1 MKEKLRKGEA
11 KEPPI
16 AQMLDSFVDELDFKQ
31 FPFKAHFSLEPLAN
45 FWRQVDAQP
54 VSAPV
59 CAEKIIAAL
68 EDAPQI
74 ISTITDLEETYAEQK
89 ELIDLM
95 MTAIVPR
102 ATSDTELVAIVPP
115 FSSYPFFQTP
125 QFTSLLLN
133 EDGCYSDQLDRLND
147 EMRLYVQILYAYYY
161 IVSKG
166 EDYQLD
172 LDFDDYTSISMQEN
186 PETGVTHYY
195 RLEWDARFC
204 QIKVK
209 GKPKP
214 LTSIIKKNL
223 LSNLSSV
230 SVLKDSIAS
239 TEVDASTIGKN
250 AKLANV
256 TSLKLLTE
264 LLPPE
269 NFEFHG
275 FMIVRATEITNQHV
289 LGKVTHELLEPD
301 AIDNTKRFLGIQEML
316 RTVLRLSDVEA
327 TLIGIDSTDQVLMIN
342 SGRVEVNTPFSHIS
356 DLDGSQYRRALD
368 QGSLLPI
375 PDLPKTVRRKKTA
388 IEKQM
393 LEDGVGSLVIIPLY
407 DPETADEI
415 GILELRS
422 PTKDGLNDMN
432 AMRLY
437 ELSSP
442 FSSAVKRW
450 VTEREDEVEKTIR
463 QQCTPIHQ
471 SVSWRFEKAARDF
484 FDRRRAGENVSEM
497 EPIIFNDVYPL
508 YGQSDIR
515 GSSEAGNSA
524 TQTDLKDQLTLAREI
539 LTLAYE
545 IKPMP
550 FLEDLMYRVD
560 VQFSNIEGNLGAG
573 DDLQVLEFLRTDV
586 EKCFTTLES
595 FKNYDAGIGK
605 KIEAYGSSLDPQR
618 RAIHRQRK
626 EYDDSVS
633 LINDTISSYVDR
645 EQEKAQRIFPHYFE
659 KNVTDGVDHQIYV
672 GESMLDKKSF
682 DPMYLRNL
690 RLWQLMVLC
699 GSAHLTE
706 QLKPSLNLKLDTAHL
721 VAVQETQQTISFD
734 YNEKLL
740 AMKGSYDV
748 RYEIMKKRIDKAKVK
763 ETGERLTQP
772 GKIAIV
778 YSQNREGAEYE
789 EYLKYLAARE
799 YLIDS
804 EPDRLNLEDL
814 QGLYSLKALRV
825 AVNLNKPIELPGP
838 EEDLSQF

>member
-1 MKEKLRKGEA
+1 
-11 KEPPI
+11 
-16 AQMLDSFVDELDFKQ
+16 
-31 FPFKAHFSLEPLAN
+31 
-45 FWRQVDAQP
+45 
-54 VSAPV
+54 
-59 CAEKIIAAL
+59 
-68 EDAPQI
+68 
-74 ISTITDLEETYAEQK
+74 
-89 ELIDLM
+89 
-95 MTAIVPR
+95 
-102 ATSDTELVAIVPP
+102 
-115 FSSYPFFQTP
+115 
-125 QFTSLLLN
+125 
-133 EDGCYSDQLDRLND
+133 
-147 EMRLYVQILYAYYY
+147 
-161 IVSKG
+161 
-166 EDYQLD
+166 
-172 LDFDDYTSISMQEN
+172 
-186 PETGVTHYY
+186 
-195 RLEWDARFC
+195 
-204 QIKVK
+204 
-209 GKPKP
+209 
-214 LTSIIKKNL
+214 
-223 LSNLSSV
+223 
-230 SVLKDSIAS
+230 
-239 TEVDASTIGKN
+239 
-250 AKLANV
+250 
-256 TSLKLLTE
+256 
-264 LLPPE
+264 
-269 NFEFHG
+269 
-275 FMIVRATEITNQHV
+275 
-289 LGKVTHELLEPD
+289 
-301 AIDNTKRFLGIQEML
+301 
-316 RTVLRLSDVEA
+316 
-327 TLIGIDSTDQVLMIN
+327 
-342 SGRVEVNTPFSHIS
+342 
-356 DLDGSQYRRALD
+356 
-368 QGSLLPI
+368 
-375 PDLPKTVRRKKTA
+375 
-388 IEKQM
+388 
-393 LEDGVGSLVIIPLY
+393 
-407 DPETADEI
+407 
-415 GILELRS
+415 
-422 PTKDGLNDMN
+422 
-432 AMRLY
+432 
-437 ELSSP
+437 
-442 FSSAVKRW
+442 
-450 VTEREDEVEKTIR
+450 
-463 QQCTPIHQ
+463 
-471 SVSWRFEKAARDF
+471 
-484 FDRRRAGENVSEM
+484 M

-524 TQTDLKDQLTLAREI
+524 TQADLQDQLTLAREI
-539 LTLAYE
+539 LTLAYG

-550 FLEDLMYRVD
+550 FLEDLIYRVD

-605 KIEAYGSSLDPQR
+605 KIEAYGLSLDPQR
-618 RAIHRQRK
+618 GAIHRQRK

-789 EYLKYLAARE
+789 EYLKYLSARE

-825 AVNLNKPIELPGP
+825 AVNLDKPIELPGP